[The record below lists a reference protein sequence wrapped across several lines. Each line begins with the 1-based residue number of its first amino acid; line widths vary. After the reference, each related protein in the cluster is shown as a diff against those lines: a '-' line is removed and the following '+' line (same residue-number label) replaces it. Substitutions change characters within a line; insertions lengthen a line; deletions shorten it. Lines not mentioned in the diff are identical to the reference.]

1 MLVTCLI
8 STKTGF
14 KRFYKANL
22 PRFHFAKSSTNT
34 KHDVWCIFVMCSIIS
49 RSEEYWG
56 TFRSLEF
63 TYCLLSALIQSA
75 PPPTLPLG
83 HINWV
88 IIKQG
93 PEKQKCKTFGK
104 PDGSVIVP
112 LLIRH
117 ILVQWR
123 TSTDFFGCINFPRWH
138 HFLSLS
144 TLLLIC

>member
-1 MLVTCLI
+1 MLVTCQI

-14 KRFYKANL
+14 KRFYKAIL
-22 PRFHFAKSSTNT
+22 QCFHSAKSSAIME
-34 KHDVWCIFVMCSIIS
+34 HDVWCIFVMCSLIS

-56 TFRSLEF
+56 TFQSLED
-63 TYCLLSALIQSA
+63 TYCPLSALIQSV
-75 PPPTLPLG
+75 PPTLPLG

-88 IIKQG
+88 IIKQK
-93 PEKQKCKTFGK
+93 PERCKTFCK

-138 HFLSLS
+138 NFLSLS
-144 TLLLIC
+144 ALLLIC